1 MVQEN
6 PKIQGLSIVLVGD
19 FNPKIFQPAWFG
31 MEGLIRK
38 NEVETA
44 DIQIIHSDVVAF
56 NVKDWLSFNVT
67 RERLSA
73 ETAQEAYY
81 EILRDLIV
89 GTFKILRHTPIKMMG
104 INHTRHFLMDSE
116 QEWHKF
122 GDKLA
127 PKECWKKILKK
138 PGLRSLT
145 IEDIRPDSFK
155 GYIRVTIEPS
165 VKTHPG
171 VFFQVNDH
179 FETKDPENTIGADEI
194 IGILEHI
201 WDDSSKRG
209 KEIIKTILLEKQ

>member
-1 MVQEN
+1 M
-6 PKIQGLSIVLVGD
+6 VGD

-38 NEVETA
+38 NEFETA
-44 DIQIIHSDVVAF
+44 DIQIIHSDIVAF

-104 INHTRHFLMDSE
+104 INHNRHFLMDSTE
-116 QEWHKF
+116 EWHRF

-127 PKECWKKILKK
+127 PKEYWKKILTK
-138 PGLRSLT
+138 PGMRSLT
-145 IEDIRPDSFK
+145 IEDIRPDNFK
-155 GYIRVTIEPS
+155 GYIRITVEPS
-165 VKTHPG
+165 IRTLPDPG

-179 FETKDPENTIGADEI
+179 FEAKDPENTLGADEI
-194 IGILEHI
+194 INILENV
-201 WDDSSKRG
+201 WDESCNRS
-209 KEIIKTILLEKQ
+209 KEIIKTILLESQ

>member
-127 PKECWKKILKK
+127 PKEYWK
-138 PGLRSLT
+138 SLACA
-145 IEDIRPDSFK
+145 
-155 GYIRVTIEPS
+155 V
-165 VKTHPG
+165 
-171 VFFQVNDH
+171 
-179 FETKDPENTIGADEI
+179 
-194 IGILEHI
+194 
-201 WDDSSKRG
+201 
-209 KEIIKTILLEKQ
+209 